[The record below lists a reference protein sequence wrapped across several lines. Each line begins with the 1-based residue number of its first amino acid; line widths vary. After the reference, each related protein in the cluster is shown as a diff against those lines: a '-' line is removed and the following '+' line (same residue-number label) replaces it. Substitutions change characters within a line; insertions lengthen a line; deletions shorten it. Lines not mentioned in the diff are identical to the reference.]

1 MWFDEMSAA
10 RAMLKLSRS
19 SNDAD
24 LHQFITSSL
33 SSSSSA
39 SAASNTNTT
48 STSRVT
54 AVTVVFSVASAFLY
68 LLVMYDINHFAAM
81 ALGYCPQC
89 INSCRLHKCC
99 TFHCESPFTEFCSTT
114 HHCSYA
120 KSVKTMQNYF
130 DKQVLGLLAL
140 AVDNDICWISVQQ
153 PSNCVFGTE

>member
-1 MWFDEMSAA
+1 MAASLLSHDIRASVWLIRVRACVCVCVCVCVLVGNVVWFDEMSAA

-81 ALGYCPQC
+81 A
-89 INSCRLHKCC
+89 
-99 TFHCESPFTEFCSTT
+99 
-114 HHCSYA
+114 
-120 KSVKTMQNYF
+120 V
-130 DKQVLGLLAL
+130 
-140 AVDNDICWISVQQ
+140 
-153 PSNCVFGTE
+153 VFGTE